1 LLFALLAVSSAVCF
15 ASAILAPVDERA
27 VAGEDER
34 RNHTGNICDDED
46 DGQQC
51 HDNGVAMCHREY
63 TRSYTKCAF
72 YEECV
77 GLKPSG
83 AVCREDACAYKAD
96 GWHCHEGH
104 VVECRMSVTVNV
116 TSCAFYEDCEKDPLV
131 PNAASCRG
139 YVCEHKPN
147 GTHCKDD
154 HVLTC
159 EGGLTVSATKCG
171 VSERCAATPAV
182 GMAMA
187 PPSAVCAERDC
198 MGRVDGAYCTHG
210 GLLECQGG
218 RGSGFRKCPFY
229 QQCSEMGGPGAAQ
242 CTEDACDDHADGWRC
257 KGSHRVQ
264 CMGLRTVDFQLCP
277 DFVDCQD
284 GKDGRDAQCVGY
296 GEGSVSPIDAA
307 HHGALPAWLL
317 LLIAASLITAA

>member
-1 LLFALLAVSSAVCF
+1 MVMAGVSASPYLLFALLAVSSAVCF

-159 EGGLTVSATKCG
+159 EGGLAWGCG
-171 VSERCAATPAV
+171 RGVASGGIHRRA
-182 GMAMA
+182 
-187 PPSAVCAERDC
+187 SVCAEPGVGPLLRHAISSNRFPRHRERPRSPKAETC
-198 MGRVDGAYCTHG
+198 GRLVQTISSI
-210 GLLECQGG
+210 
-218 RGSGFRKCPFY
+218 GSPPPAL
-229 QQCSEMGGPGAAQ
+229 GP
-242 CTEDACDDHADGWRC
+242 
-257 KGSHRVQ
+257 
-264 CMGLRTVDFQLCP
+264 
-277 DFVDCQD
+277 
-284 GKDGRDAQCVGY
+284 
-296 GEGSVSPIDAA
+296 
-307 HHGALPAWLL
+307 
-317 LLIAASLITAA
+317 